1 MPSSRSEELPTARP
15 RAPRPPSFAPRS
27 AARLPAAL
35 VATPREQIAPGRA
48 GRRQQTPP
56 GPRAVR
62 PRPAP
67 SAQAAPSA
75 QPVPRQQSAPR
86 PARGEHPTRG
96 TRRGQRPPSPPVRR
110 GVGTPPSAIQPP
122 RRRRG
127 RRVRGVVI
135 GVLVALA
142 GAGIAWGTGQG
153 RAPEEPP
160 RGLDPIVRERFDAAV
175 SAAAG
180 KGVEMWINSGWRSAQ
195 EQQAIFDDAVA
206 THGSAREAAR
216 WVLPPERSAHVQGT
230 AIDVGPA
237 AGAAWLAKRSAKF
250 GLCRVYSNEPWH
262 FEPLVE
268 PGGKCPPV
276 IADATK

>member
-15 RAPRPPSFAPRS
+15 RAPMPPSFAPRS
-27 AARLPAAL
+27 AARLPAPL

-67 SAQAAPSA
+67 SAQ
-75 QPVPRQQSAPR
+75 PVPRQQS
-86 PARGEHPTRG
+86 
-96 TRRGQRPPSPPVRR
+96 
-110 GVGTPPSAIQPP
+110 PPSAIQPP